1 MNLAGIG
8 VGMFFNLD
16 ASVTEIDFEVGPLV
30 APDDPLGGL
39 RRVHRTRHHGLRPSD
54 LIGKQITE
62 ILASLPIWRLKGIF
76 PSLSNN

>member
-30 APDDPLGGL
+30 GSDDPLGL
-39 RRVHRTRHHGLRPSD
+39 RRVHRARHHGLRPSD

-76 PSLSNN
+76 PSPSNN

>member
-30 APDDPLGGL
+30 APDDPLGL
-39 RRVHRTRHHGLRPSD
+39 RRVHRALH
-54 LIGKQITE
+54 
-62 ILASLPIWRLKGIF
+62 
-76 PSLSNN
+76 